1 MMMLLVMC
9 TAAAD

>member
-9 TAAAD
+9 TAAAE